1 MIKRTDY
8 LEISVDKS
16 TVSFYNTSLIQ
27 GGPVAQGLEQPAHNR
42 PVLGSNPSGPTT
54 FFHLVFSF
62 PRNPAYGALAQG
74 YERYLHT
81 VEVTGSNP
89 VRPIIFFLSYFLT
102 FVLKLIQPVVDAP
115 LLKQLVVRP
124 HLLNFTTVHDN
135 DLIRVLNCG

>member
-1 MIKRTDY
+1 MIKRADP
-8 LEISVDKS
+8 LEICVDKS
-16 TVSFYNTSLIQ
+16 RANFYNTCMIQ

-54 FFHLVFSF
+54 FFHPSFPF

-89 VRPIIFFLSYFLT
+89 VRPIIFFNYATSC
-102 FVLKLIQPVVDAP
+102 P
-115 LLKQLVVRP
+115 LY
-124 HLLNFTTVHDN
+124 
-135 DLIRVLNCG
+135 